1 MMDRRVRKQN
11 EFIERARAI
20 HGDKYD
26 YSQVVYRTCKDKVRI
41 VCPIHGVFEQT
52 PEHHAYCGH
61 GCLKCRPAK
70 VKETVRSRYG
80 VDYVSQSAGFQAKVE
95 ETNLRKYG
103 VRRPMQSEDIR
114 CKSVATSRRNWGTDY
129 PMQNAEIAELYK
141 RRFVEKYGV
150 TGPLAC
156 DEIAR
161 RVRSTVLS
169 RYGVENPMQD
179 PTVIA
184 KQFSTRTRTGT
195 ACTSS
200 GEDRMC
206 EMLVD
211 RFGTDDVFFNMFRIH
226 IRFIATHMLNPW
238 TCISN

>member
-80 VDYVSQSAGFQAKVE
+80 VDYVSQSAGFRQ
-95 ETNLRKYG
+95 RWRRRIYG
-103 VRRPMQSEDIR
+103 SM
-114 CKSVATSRRNWGTDY
+114 A
-129 PMQNAEIAELYK
+129 
-141 RRFVEKYGV
+141 FV
-150 TGPLAC
+150 GPC
-156 DEIAR
+156 RAR
-161 RVRSTVLS
+161 IFVVS
-169 RYGVENPMQD
+169 P
-179 PTVIA
+179 
-184 KQFSTRTRTGT
+184 
-195 ACTSS
+195 
-200 GEDRMC
+200 
-206 EMLVD
+206 
-211 RFGTDDVFFNMFRIH
+211 
-226 IRFIATHMLNPW
+226 
-238 TCISN
+238 